1 MRLEIPLPAWFRAW
15 SAALPARL
23 EDDAAAMDVALEACR
38 RNIEARTGGPFGA
51 VVTDAGTGQILGA
64 GVNLVVGGRASFL
77 HAEIV
82 ALTLAQ
88 RRAGCDNLSAGG
100 RAATLYATAEPCAMC
115 LGAIPWSGVSRLV
128 CGARDADVRAI
139 GFDEGDKP
147 SDWEAG
153 LRRRGIAVTRD
164 FRREEAAGL
173 LARYAAEGGVR
184 YGSRG

>member
-147 SDWEAG
+147 SDWETAF
-153 LRRRGIAVTRD
+153 RRRGIAVTRD
-164 FRREEAAGL
+164 CMRAEADAL

-184 YGSRG
+184 YGPHG